1 MTGNVHQSIALQPL
15 ADRAL
20 ALDGPAPASPW
31 LSTLRLQQWG
41 GGDAAGVQV
50 VIADLDGLDL
60 LQTLEAAT
68 GHSRLLLMTEVLL
81 QPGPDDGDGVPIR
94 SHLLAIAERNGWQLQ
109 REQDMTAPLI
119 DQRQALIAALERQ
132 RRPLKREGF
141 DVAAAL
147 QDLQQRQ
154 LALRQGRRQGLT
166 LCLVCAAP
174 ARQRTLAV
182 QPEHAERMRA
192 LFAEVFGHPMTAG
205 HWQWKYASGHGQ
217 AVALFEDGEMVA
229 HYGGLTRELKVFG
242 QAMRGCQ
249 VCDVMVATRAR
260 RSLAR
265 RGPMFCMAATFLETQ
280 IGWGLPHAIGFGFPS
295 ARHQGM
301 ADRMRLYEGV
311 DRMVQLSW
319 PTDAAA
325 AAEGLRVDE
334 LHDSDAGA
342 DRQGWRQVDRLWQAM
357 AKDLQQS
364 VLGVR
369 DAGWLRWRYLQRPG
383 VDYQVLS
390 VRSRWLRRPIGVL
403 VLRRRDD
410 ALELLDLVARPQD
423 FARLLALA
431 RARAADA
438 GLPRL
443 RCWVSASHQSLLSGD
458 APVQADDLA
467 IEVPACRHT
476 LGPEPST
483 LRNRWFLMAGDAD
496 FT

>member
-1 MTGNVHQSIALQPL
+1 
-15 ADRAL
+15 
-20 ALDGPAPASPW
+20 
-31 LSTLRLQQWG
+31 
-41 GGDAAGVQV
+41 
-50 VIADLDGLDL
+50 
-60 LQTLEAAT
+60 
-68 GHSRLLLMTEVLL
+68 
-81 QPGPDDGDGVPIR
+81 
-94 SHLLAIAERNGWQLQ
+94 
-109 REQDMTAPLI
+109 
-119 DQRQALIAALERQ
+119 
-132 RRPLKREGF
+132 
-141 DVAAAL
+141 
-147 QDLQQRQ
+147 
-154 LALRQGRRQGLT
+154 
-166 LCLVCAAP
+166 
-174 ARQRTLAV
+174 
-182 QPEHAERMRA
+182 
-192 LFAEVFGHPMTAG
+192 
-205 HWQWKYASGHGQ
+205 
-217 AVALFEDGEMVA
+217 
-229 HYGGLTRELKVFG
+229 
-242 QAMRGCQ
+242 
-249 VCDVMVATRAR
+249 
-260 RSLAR
+260 
-265 RGPMFCMAATFLETQ
+265 
-280 IGWGLPHAIGFGFPS
+280 
-295 ARHQGM
+295 M

-369 DAGWLRWRYLQRPG
+369 DSGWLRWRYLQRPG

-410 ALELLDLVARPQD
+410 ALELLDLVA
-423 FARLLALA
+423 ARKTSPACW
-431 RARAADA
+431 RWPARAADA